1 MVTIEIILARVFM
14 LATYV
19 FLCFMDFLAGKVL
32 LSFKDTRCGFRLS
45 FFLTHSFTLTRIN
58 FNPLNGSR

>member
-14 LATYV
+14 LATCV
-19 FLCFMDFLAGKVL
+19 FFCFVNFLPGKVS

-58 FNPLNGSR
+58 FNPPNGSR